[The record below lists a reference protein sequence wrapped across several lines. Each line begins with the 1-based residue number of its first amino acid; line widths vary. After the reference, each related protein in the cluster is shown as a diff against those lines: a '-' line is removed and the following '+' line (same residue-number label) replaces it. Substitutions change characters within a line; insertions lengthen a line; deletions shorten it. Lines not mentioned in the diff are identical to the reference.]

1 VGLLI
6 VAIATIIAVAIEVAS
21 MIQARTVT
29 LADMPLYIA
38 IVALARYMIL
48 ERRGLSRLTVKSDS
62 LDS

>member
-1 VGLLI
+1 
-6 VAIATIIAVAIEVAS
+6 
-21 MIQARTVT
+21 MIQARTIT